1 VYSRGCTD
9 ARSRVPSGVE
19 HLKGSYVPQC
29 ISAPNLT
36 RSRTPKQ
43 AALQLQL
50 CLQVPKHA
58 LAHQLPA
65 SKCGTCVH
73 AEHLPGA
80 AAGVRSGS
88 ALLRA
93 WLSVQV
99 PALPPAGADATVAA
113 AAVLLAAAAKQLS
126 FAGTCMVAALAASRG
141 ESRSGDA
148 CPS

>member
-1 VYSRGCTD
+1 M
-9 ARSRVPSGVE
+9 
-19 HLKGSYVPQC
+19 H
-29 ISAPNLT
+29 ISPNLT

-43 AALQLQL
+43 AALQPQL
-50 CLQVPKHA
+50 CLQVPRHA

-88 ALLRA
+88 TLLQR

-126 FAGTCMVAALAASRG
+126 FAGTCMVGALAASRVD
-141 ESRSGDA
+141 SRSGDA